1 MSSNTIAQLN
11 SALVTMYSNVPQQE
25 KMTATHYLEEFQKS
39 QQAWDIV
46 HQILN
51 DENNGNSNIQLKI
64 FAAQTLRSKIIYD
77 LSAQFPESNFEN
89 LKNSLLEIL
98 SKYTAPNQKLIRT
111 QLSIALSHFALQYL
125 SWRNAL
131 SEIINKL
138 SSLETLLP
146 VLLEFLKILP
156 EELSDVK
163 KTNLTDSEFNQRTQ
177 ELISDNVEQVM
188 MILKNL
194 TESNTNNNASMN
206 SSILDC
212 LNSWIKEC
220 AVEQVLQ
227 INSLV
232 SLVFQSLSND
242 QTFEKAIECLV
253 TIIRETRDIDN
264 YEIIDALYQQ
274 VLQLNKYMHEN
285 TPDKLEDPEYVENHG
300 MF

>member
-25 KMTATHYLEEFQKS
+25 KNDGDSLFRRISKS

-51 DENNGNSNIQLKI
+51 DDNNGNSNIQLKI

-146 VLLEFLKILP
+146 VLLEF
-156 EELSDVK
+156 
-163 KTNLTDSEFNQRTQ
+163 
-177 ELISDNVEQVM
+177 
-188 MILKNL
+188 
-194 TESNTNNNASMN
+194 
-206 SSILDC
+206 
-212 LNSWIKEC
+212 
-220 AVEQVLQ
+220 
-227 INSLV
+227 
-232 SLVFQSLSND
+232 
-242 QTFEKAIECLV
+242 FENF
-253 TIIRETRDIDN
+253 T
-264 YEIIDALYQQ
+264 
-274 VLQLNKYMHEN
+274 
-285 TPDKLEDPEYVENHG
+285 
-300 MF
+300 

>member
-1 MSSNTIAQLN
+1 MSSDTIAQLN

-163 KTNLTDSEFNQRTQ
+163 KTNLTDSE
-177 ELISDNVEQVM
+177 
-188 MILKNL
+188 
-194 TESNTNNNASMN
+194 
-206 SSILDC
+206 
-212 LNSWIKEC
+212 
-220 AVEQVLQ
+220 
-227 INSLV
+227 
-232 SLVFQSLSND
+232 
-242 QTFEKAIECLV
+242 
-253 TIIRETRDIDN
+253 
-264 YEIIDALYQQ
+264 
-274 VLQLNKYMHEN
+274 
-285 TPDKLEDPEYVENHG
+285 
-300 MF
+300 